1 MSLRERRSYK
11 ALGTR
16 RISHH
21 MRGLEDLHQSRI
33 KEDFAEEMPDTMEYS
48 LNSGRTEKA
57 EVEDGIEDDTD
68 AIFKVGADSTEEA
81 MICGSFPILAIFMTE
96 KLEGYIGRRYR
107 WTDTLLS
114 GSLQLTVR
122 GEFENLPLAY
132 IKVFEA
138 TENNKRDSKVC
149 DESKIVFE
157 FELPLNF

>member
-1 MSLRERRSYK
+1 
-11 ALGTR
+11 
-16 RISHH
+16 
-21 MRGLEDLHQSRI
+21 
-33 KEDFAEEMPDTMEYS
+33 
-48 LNSGRTEKA
+48 
-57 EVEDGIEDDTD
+57 
-68 AIFKVGADSTEEA
+68 

-138 TENNKRDSKVC
+138 TKNEKRDSKVC